1 MHVDL
6 LGPLR
11 IQHGNEDV
19 TPSAPKLR
27 QVFSLLATCANT
39 VVLHERFIEELWEYG
54 PPNSVTTTLQTY
66 VYQLR
71 KVPGLTKPAH
81 GRCRADAAIPE
92 LRTSRR
98 GYTLLLPMINLD
110 SFRFED
116 TVRRGVH
123 HLTTGNPQEAA
134 AQLGAALRMWRGPAL
149 ADVEAGPI
157 LTAER
162 LRLEELRRNALERR
176 IEADLLLGR
185 HAELIGELTGLVTQY
200 PTNEKIA
207 GQLILALHRSN
218 HRAQA
223 LQAYER
229 IRSALVEQLG
239 LDPSRELQRLH
250 RAVLNS
256 DESLT
261 LPEAA
266 PPVVTVRTAPCH
278 LPQRATLVDR
288 EHELSLV
295 TEGMS
300 TDLDAPSI
308 VMVTG
313 PPGVGKTAFAV
324 QAAYD
329 VRDRYPDGQL
339 FARLT
344 DAKGNP
350 ADTGEILRGFLRA
363 LGLPDDQI
371 PRSAPERSLAFRSHT
386 ADRRVLVV
394 LDDVVDPDLA
404 TPLAPIGSGCGL
416 LAVGR
421 ALLGHPCL
429 GPTIELRPLGTDGAI
444 ALLAAA
450 SADKRIRPDNN
461 AVKTLVD
468 LCGGL
473 PAALRA
479 CADRLRSR
487 PHWSL
492 DRLIAWIEREQD
504 EAGSDPLNLRA
515 GIERTYWCLSPETRE
530 VFGLFT
536 AQPSGPLSVA
546 DVAEALALDEHE
558 AETLLETLVEAQLVT
573 ASTVEGERGFRY
585 GCLYPIRSSGR
596 RLPLART

>member
-71 KVPGLTKPAH
+71 KVPGLTKAPH
-81 GRCRADAAIPE
+81 GHCRGDEAFPE

-123 HLTTGNPQEAA
+123 HLTTGNPHEAA
-134 AQLGAALRMWRGPAL
+134 TRLAAALRMWRGPAL

-176 IEADLLLGR
+176 IEADLILGR

-200 PTNEKIA
+200 PTNERLA
-207 GQLILALHRSN
+207 GQLILALHRSD

-223 LQAYER
+223 LRAYDR
-229 IRSALVEQLG
+229 IRATLVDQLG

-278 LPQRATLVDR
+278 LPPRATLVDR
-288 EHELSLV
+288 QHSLSLAA
-295 TEGMS
+295 EGMS
-300 TDLDAPSI
+300 TERDAPA
-308 VMVTG
+308 VTLVTG
-313 PPGVGKTAFAV
+313 PPGVGKTAFVV

-329 VRDRYPDGQL
+329 IRDRYPDGQL

-344 DAKGNP
+344 DAAGNP
-350 ADTGEILRGFLRA
+350 ADTGEILRGFLKA

-371 PRSAPERSLAFRSHT
+371 PLSARERSLTFRSHT
-386 ADRRVLVV
+386 ADLRVLVV

-416 LAVGR
+416 LAAGR
-421 ALLGHPCL
+421 IRLAHPCL
-429 GPTIELRPLGTDGAI
+429 GRTIELRPLAADGAI
-444 ALLAAA
+444 ALLGEV
-450 SADKRIRPDNN
+450 SGDRRIRPDNT
-461 AVKTLVD
+461 AVKTLID

-492 DRLIAWIEREQD
+492 DRLVGWIERELD
-504 EAGSDPLNLRA
+504 DGTSDPLTLRT
-515 GIERTYWCLSPETRE
+515 GIERTYWCLTPETRE

-536 AQPSGPLSVA
+536 ARQSGPLSVA
-546 DVAEALALDEHE
+546 DVAEALALHPHE

-573 ASTVEGERGFRY
+573 PSTVEGERGFRY
-585 GCLYPIRSSGR
+585 GCSYPIRLAGR
-596 RLPLART
+596 RLPLSRP

>member
-71 KVPGLTKPAH
+71 KVPGLTKAPH
-81 GRCRADAAIPE
+81 GRRREDGASPE

-123 HLTTGNPQEAA
+123 HLTTGNPHEAA
-134 AQLGAALRMWRGPAL
+134 GQLAGALRMWRGPAL

-162 LRLEELRRNALERR
+162 LRLDELRRNALERR
-176 IEADLLLGR
+176 IEADLMLGR

-200 PTNEKIA
+200 PTNERIA

-223 LQAYER
+223 LRAYER
-229 IRSALVEQLG
+229 IRATLVDQLG

-266 PPVVTVRTAPCH
+266 APVVTVRTAPCH

-288 EHELSLV
+288 QHELSLAV
-295 TEGMS
+295 EGMS
-300 TDLDAPSI
+300 TERDAPS
-308 VMVTG
+308 VALVTG
-313 PPGVGKTAFAV
+313 PPGVGKTAFVV
-324 QAAYD
+324 QAAYEI
-329 VRDRYPDGQL
+329 RTRYPDGQL
-339 FARLT
+339 FARVT
-344 DAKGNP
+344 DAAGNP
-350 ADTGEILRGFLRA
+350 ADTGELLRGFLKA

-371 PRSAPERSLAFRSHT
+371 PSSARERSLAFRSHT

-394 LDDVVDPDLA
+394 LDDVVDADLA

-416 LAVGR
+416 LAAGR
-421 ALLGHPCL
+421 VRLGHPCL
-429 GPTIELRPLGTDGAI
+429 GRTIELRPLGADGAI
-444 ALLAAA
+444 ALLGEV
-450 SADKRIRPDNN
+450 SGDRRIRQDNT
-461 AVKTLVD
+461 AVKTLID

-492 DRLIAWIEREQD
+492 DRLVAWIERELD
-504 EAGSDPLNLRA
+504 DGPSDPLNLRA

-536 AQPSGPLSVA
+536 ARQSGPLSVA
-546 DVAEALALDEHE
+546 DVADALALDSHE

-573 ASTVEGERGFRY
+573 PSTVEGERGFRY
-585 GCLYPIRSSGR
+585 GCLYPIRLAGH
-596 RLPLART
+596 RLPLSRP